1 MTLDLMRSR
10 VRGRRIAW
18 LLASALPLVA
28 QDDVRKNSPIIVDEP
43 WKEQLDLPITSSR
56 RRAHRKRNGTAQ
68 LRKLWSSPLAIDDRD
83 SSWRN
88 TYGLQDDFFGDRKAS
103 EFLFHATI
111 FEKDTCPR
119 TFVYN
124 KTEWCYI
131 TEDTIDRRQDPQIL
145 EKDATLLRN
154 DTFVQNQTQPPEI
167 DPPTPQPV
175 EEEATLFRV
184 DYASKSAGALVLESS
199 DHFQGTSN
207 LLTNDQDAYA
217 IVPCEEPN
225 KSVVIG
231 LSEDILVKQVVLAN
245 YERYSSHVK
254 TFRVQGSMTMG
265 NWRDLGTFTASRKGP
280 TNGKQTFEL
289 QKPAWARYLKFQF
302 LTHYGNEYYCT
313 VSQISVHGS
322 TMLQGFHEQWEETN
336 QEAVETL
343 DVKAADALDVPE
355 TSDLDP
361 ITICVT
367 PLSNAP
373 CPVAL
378 DFEGVAASSSN
389 APSVIPDASIRLLSR
404 VKVRTSRPP
413 RYSLWQRRRL
423 LPEQPTCTAAVI
435 PPTEMMKRG
444 EWSLVE
450 RSDAPCVTN
459 IRKLLASMGVESEKR
474 VQNIVVKLTDTN
486 DETKPMIPDKIIS
499 ERTLN
504 ERQAVKP
511 VVHETRKEGLEE
523 AVQGTEPHEK
533 YGVKHEVADAVLSTE
548 IVPEKADYFVETGL
562 AFAKALE
569 RLPSSRCLLDLDFPN
584 FKTKFVNS
592 KIAGSASNGNAQVNS
607 PMEPIFKKLTDEIKA
622 LQASVSIHDM
632 YAKESI
638 ICYQRV
644 VMELM
649 VEMESIRR
657 DQEARILQLEQH
669 ARRRSPFVFLGELW
683 GWVFHLGHI
692 LLCWVIDGLRS
703 MGTLVFPLSVFSVP
717 WTLSWQPYLTELS
730 CQMLRY
736 ISLAYDSITACL
748 MLPGTNTQLSL
759 PHFCKL

>member
-1 MTLDLMRSR
+1 M
-10 VRGRRIAW
+10 
-18 LLASALPLVA
+18 
-28 QDDVRKNSPIIVDEP
+28 DEP
-43 WKEQLDLPITSSR
+43 TKEHQR
-56 RRAHRKRNGTAQ
+56 ERRAHRKRNGTAQ
-68 LRKLWSSPLAIDDRD
+68 LKRPWSSPLVIEDDNND
-83 SSWRN
+83 LWRS
-88 TYGLQDDFFGDRKAS
+88 TYGSRKDYPFALGVIKMSAS
-103 EFLFHATI
+103 FHKTI
-111 FEKDTCPR
+111 IEKDTCPR
-119 TFVYN
+119 TFAWN
-124 KTEWCYI
+124 TTEWCHI
-131 TEDTIDRRQDPQIL
+131 TD
-145 EKDATLLRN
+145 DATVTGQAPPILQNDVTLSRN
-154 DTFVQNQTQPPEI
+154 DTFANQTQPQQQQQQPQQKHDEETST
-167 DPPTPQPV
+167 DDTPPTPQPV
-175 EEEATLFRV
+175 EEEAKLFRV

-336 QEAVETL
+336 QEPVETL
-343 DVKAADALDVPE
+343 EEDVKTFDVLETPE
-355 TSDLDP
+355 TSDLE
-361 ITICVT
+361 TGAICVT
-367 PLSNAP
+367 PLNAL

-378 DFEGVAASSSN
+378 DFAGVAASSAN
-389 APSVIPDASIRLLSR
+389 APSAVSVASVHLLSR
-404 VKVRTSRPP
+404 VRVRTNAPP
-413 RYSLWQRRRL
+413 RYSLLQRRRL
-423 LPEQPTCTAAVI
+423 IPEQPTCTAAI
-435 PPTEMMKRG
+435 PQREAMKKG
-444 EWSLVE
+444 EWSLAE
-450 RSDAPCVTN
+450 RRDAPCVTN
-459 IRKLLASMGVESEKR
+459 IRKLLASIGVESEKS
-474 VQNIVVKLTDTN
+474 VQNIVGKLPDSN
-486 DETKPMIPDKIIS
+486 DETKAMIPDKTHS
-499 ERTLN
+499 ERAPN
-504 ERQAVKP
+504 ERQAVKSM
-511 VVHETRKEGLEE
+511 VHEARKENLEE
-523 AVQGTEPHEK
+523 AVQSTEPHEK

-548 IVPEKADYFVETGL
+548 IIPEKADYFVETGL

-569 RLPSSRCLLDLDFPN
+569 RLPSSRCLLDLDFPT
-584 FKTKFVNS
+584 FKTKFANS

-649 VEMESIRR
+649 VEMESVRR
-657 DQEARILQLEQH
+657 DQEARILQLEYNS
-669 ARRRSPFVFLGELW
+669 RRRSPFAFLGELW
-683 GWVFHLGHI
+683 GWIFHLGHI
-692 LLCWVIDGLRS
+692 LLCWVLDGLRS
-703 MGTLVFPLSVFSVP
+703 IATLVFPLSVFTVP
-717 WTLSWQPYLTELS
+717 RTLSWQPYFTELS
-730 CQMLRY
+730 CNMLRY

>member
-1 MTLDLMRSR
+1 MRSR

-28 QDDVRKNSPIIVDEP
+28 QDDVRSRILDDDEEP
-43 WKEQLDLPITSSR
+43 LDIR

-68 LRKLWSSPLAIDDRD
+68 LRKLWSSPLAIEDKNDL
-83 SSWRN
+83 WRN
-88 TYGLQDDFFGDRKAS
+88 SYGLLQDDFFGS
-103 EFLFHATI
+103 ELFHATI
-111 FEKDTCPR
+111 LEKDTCPR

-124 KTEWCYI
+124 KTEWCHI
-131 TEDTIDRRQDPQIL
+131 TDDSSDTRQDPQIIQ
-145 EKDATLLRN
+145 EDATLLRN
-154 DTFVQNQTQPPEI
+154 ESISHLNETQQPIDDTL
-167 DPPTPQPV
+167 PTPQPV
-175 EEEATLFRV
+175 EEEAKLFRV

-199 DHFQGTSN
+199 EHFQGTSN

-265 NWRDLGTFTASRKGP
+265 NWRDLGTFTASRKSP

-336 QEAVETL
+336 QEASVETV
-343 DVKAADALDVPE
+343 DEKIVDASEIPE

-361 ITICVT
+361 ITACVL
-367 PLSNAP
+367 PLSSNAP

-378 DFEGVAASSSN
+378 DFAGVAASSFN
-389 APSVIPDASIRLLSR
+389 APSAVPVASIFLLSR
-404 VKVRTSRPP
+404 VKIRTNASPK
-413 RYSLWQRRRL
+413 YSLLQRRRL
-423 LPEQPTCTAAVI
+423 LPEQPTCKAAAS
-435 PPTEMMKRG
+435 PQTMKKG

-459 IRKLLASMGVESEKR
+459 IRKLLANMGVEPQKKVR
-474 VQNIVVKLTDTN
+474 HIVVKDTN
-486 DETKPMIPDKIIS
+486 DETKAMVPEKMHS
-499 ERTLN
+499 ERAPN
-504 ERQAVKP
+504 ERQTVKP
-511 VVHETRKEGLEE
+511 VIHEARKEDLEE
-523 AVQGTEPHEK
+523 TVQGTEPHEK
-533 YGVKHEVADAVLSTE
+533 YGLKHEVADAVLSTE

-584 FKTKFVNS
+584 FKTKFANS

-657 DQEARILQLEQH
+657 DQEARILQLEQN
-669 ARRRSPFVFLGELW
+669 ARRRSPFVFLSELW
-683 GWVFHLGHI
+683 GWIFHLGHM
-692 LLCWVIDGLRS
+692 LVCWVLDGLRS
-703 MGTLVFPLSVFSVP
+703 IGSLVFPRPVFQF
-717 WTLSWQPYLTELS
+717 SWQPYFTELS

-736 ISLAYDSITACL
+736 ISLVYDSITACI
-748 MLPGTNTQLSL
+748 MLPGTSTQLSL
-759 PHFCKL
+759 PQFCKL